1 MNAARTSLTPLL
13 SSKSSLW
20 HLHHP
25 LLWCYFTHSPISSW
39 LRKLKSLSWYRPNK
53 LEQKKNP
60 PSIRQHKSF
69 FFPGMAGVSS
79 TKTQMRKFSKFRL
92 SGWKFCT
99 PLLKWNNCSTW
110 ITWVRLTYT
119 GQGTGKEWPGKFCAS
134 LFTVQFYTQMSLR
147 FSYTSLSFTYYIL
160 QQDPSNETQNT
171 PINSCPV
178 W

>member
-1 MNAARTSLTPLL
+1 MNAAKTSLTPLL

-39 LRKLKSLSWYRPNK
+39 LRKLKSLSRYRPNK

-69 FFPGMAGVSS
+69 FSQEWQELIVP
-79 TKTQMRKFSKFRL
+79 KQR
-92 SGWKFCT
+92 WKFCT
-99 PLLKWNNCSTW
+99 PLLEWNNCSTW

-171 PINSCPV
+171 PINNCPV